1 MKTIITAGGKY
12 RTELDDRGLIKD
24 VYRNDYLWNRNFI
37 GDGYVLSLIQRIE
50 ELEDIVFGIKSET
63 KGLSAE
69 IDPNEDYANFN
80 PPNPE
85 AIALVEKLAEQ
96 LRTGGS

>member
-1 MKTIITAGGKY
+1 MKTIITAKGKY

-50 ELEDIVFGIKSET
+50 ELEDILFGMKSEN
-63 KGLSAE
+63 KLSAE
-69 IDPNEDYANFN
+69 IDPVSDYENFN
-80 PPNPE
+80 GRK
-85 AIALVEKLAEQ
+85 I
-96 LRTGGS
+96 